1 MRLAGVTTALL
12 LVFATKGHMS
22 QVHPK
27 FQTLES
33 ITTASTHIV
42 TARPHV
48 DETYR
53 KHPELAAKLSD
64 ADRKKIPNYRVES
77 VLRGGK
83 DLKAGDLIHVGGA
96 NESFYRAMDNTHRK
110 GLPMP
115 SVSRPYYQ
123 PSAARKAED
132 PAILF
137 LTDIDISQRTFRF
150 FCENAAESIDS
161 VEVVKGYLKGID
173 SK

>member
-96 NESFYRAMDNTHRK
+96 NESFYKAMDNAQSK
-110 GLPMP
+110 GMPMP
-115 SVSRPYYQ
+115 SVSLPYYQ
-123 PSAARKAED
+123 ATGVRRAED

-137 LTDIDISQRTFRF
+137 MTGTDPQQGIFRF
-150 FCENAAESIDS
+150 FCDNAAESIDS
-161 VEVVKGYLKGID
+161 VESVKGYLKGID